1 MTEQTDKFILDKS
14 VWTQDDF
21 SEMGWHDSNIYGF
34 IIEKSEEDYSSDL
47 LLDIDYIFKWVKP
60 VPPAQT
66 FTFWVSPC
74 TLVFK
79 NCFDLQI
86 DLDANGYSLDSLEIA
101 DLYLKTKSEQEN
113 NVFVYEWTIE
123 LQQGQIN
130 LKSLGFDQIVRQNPL
145 LVQGQVLSLLERGGI
160 NFSRNPI

>member
-14 VWTQDDF
+14 VWTQDDY

-60 VPPAQT
+60 VPPGQT
-66 FTFWVSPC
+66 FTFWISPC

-101 DLYLKTKSEQEN
+101 DLYLKTKTEQEN

-123 LQQGQIN
+123 LQQGKIN

-160 NFSRNPI
+160 NFRRNPI